1 MVRKC
6 DFENFK
12 SCASALSPYRQPSAA
27 GIRWFC
33 HAGHNFANVS
43 DGHKQPLRAHPV
55 PFLILLASFGQWL
68 NLSVMPLRMRECSRF
83 LLITLPLACR
93 KVDATIAIMK
103 TITAL
108 LALCTLTFAAIA
120 EPALTIYNQNFAVVR
135 DTVPLDLKAGANP
148 VVYSGATA
156 QVEPDSVIL
165 RDPAGK
171 HSLQILEQNYR
182 NDPVSQELLLSL
194 FEGKTIDFQNIR
206 TKDNTQITELIPGKI
221 VRSGFVPGGGNTQP
235 IIEVNGKLQ
244 FSLPGEPL
252 FPDLGSDTIL
262 KPAFN
267 WLLQS
272 DKAGSFDAE
281 VGYVTEGFDWSASY
295 NLVSP
300 EKGDLCDLVGWI
312 TMNNNSGKAFE
323 NAKIKLMAGD
333 VNKIQPPGGMGGA
346 MFSRRAMPMAM
357 LAMDS
362 AAPVSEKAFDEF
374 HLYSIARPTTLHDHE
389 TKQVEFVHAEKMFA
403 PTIYVYDGTQ
413 GYQFYGLNYDRGY
426 GQSDN
431 KKIIVQREFKNAETN
446 QLGIA
451 LPAGKLRFYRRD
463 DDGQLQFVG
472 ENTIDHTPRNETVRI
487 TTGNSFDLVGERK
500 QTDFHVD
507 TAEKWMDETFEIKLR
522 NRKKTDAVEIRV
534 VEHLYRWSN
543 WSITAKSDEFTK
555 KDSQTIEFRIPVK
568 PDEEKTVTYTVHY
581 SW

>member
-1 MVRKC
+1 M
-6 DFENFK
+6 K
-12 SCASALSPYRQPSAA
+12 S
-27 GIRWFC
+27 
-33 HAGHNFANVS
+33 
-43 DGHKQPLRAHPV
+43 
-55 PFLILLASFGQWL
+55 
-68 NLSVMPLRMRECSRF
+68 
-83 LLITLPLACR
+83 
-93 KVDATIAIMK
+93 IAV
-103 TITAL
+103 L
-108 LALCTLTFAAIA
+108 LALSALAFPAAA

-135 DTVPLDLKAGANP
+135 DTVPLDLKAGANA

-194 FEGKTIDFQNIR
+194 FEGTNIDFQNIR
-206 TKDNTQITELIPGKI
+206 TKDNTQVRELISGRI

-252 FPDLGSDTIL
+252 FPDLGGDTIL

-272 DKAGSFDAE
+272 DTPGRFDAE
-281 VGYVTEGFDWSASY
+281 VGYVTAGFDWSASY

-300 EKGDLCDLVGWI
+300 EKGDQCDFVGWI
-312 TMNNNSGKAFE
+312 TMNNNSGKTFE

-333 VNKIQPPGGMGGA
+333 VNKIQPILQQQMRGGRGGGGFA
-346 MFSRRAMPMAM
+346 GAVV
-357 LAMDS
+357 
-362 AAPVSEKAFDEF
+362 AAPAVTEKAFDEF
-374 HLYSIARPTTLHDHE
+374 HLYDIARPTTLHDHE

-403 PTIYVYDGTQ
+403 PTIYVYDGTPNNR
-413 GYQFYGLNYDRGY
+413 FYGGLNQNRNI

-431 KKIIVQREFKNAETN
+431 KKVIVQREFKNAETN

-463 DDGQLQFVG
+463 ADGQLQFVG
-472 ENTIDHTPRNETVRI
+472 ENTIDHTPREETVRV
-487 TTGNSFDLVGERK
+487 TTGDSFDLVGERR

-507 TAEKWMDETFEIKLR
+507 TSEKWIDETFEIKLR
-522 NRKKTDAVEIRV
+522 NRKKDVPVEIRV
-534 VEHLYRWSN
+534 VEHLNRWSN

-568 PDEEKTVTYTVHY
+568 PDEERTVTYTVHY